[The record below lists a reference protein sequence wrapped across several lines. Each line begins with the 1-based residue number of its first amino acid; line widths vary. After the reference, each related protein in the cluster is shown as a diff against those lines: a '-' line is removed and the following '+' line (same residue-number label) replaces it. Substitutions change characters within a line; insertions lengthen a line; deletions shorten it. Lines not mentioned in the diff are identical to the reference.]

1 MTTQYLYLLGV
12 LVVPGLL
19 ALLLLMQWLEQRFVE
34 RLVADDVARLLRGV
48 AEADELEARI
58 AVSAAPLFGPVG
70 RHPSAVTGVGGTRRP

>member
-19 ALLLLMQWLEQRFVE
+19 ALLLLMQWLEQ

-70 RHPSAVTGVGGTRRP
+70 RHPSAVTGVGGTPRP